1 MITSFLL
8 ALTFT
13 TASGV
18 KEEYVV
24 DHNLTRSD
32 CIERM
37 QEEIDSS
44 KHEAVAQVY
53 KDYVEAYKAQAMAE
67 KPVSYKFS
75 CVKG

>member
-24 DHNLTRSD
+24 DHNLTKSD

-37 QEEIDSS
+37 Q
-44 KHEAVAQVY
+44 
-53 KDYVEAYKAQAMAE
+53 
-67 KPVSYKFS
+67 
-75 CVKG
+75 